1 MKQKKQQHDFEVRC
15 LSVTGSCSHHSYN
28 MAQRIIHEATL
39 ISNSTKVEN
48 LTIFGKNEVW
58 MKEKCAEGRWDLSF
72 NLRPRVKRSFT
83 AVVLLSELLW
93 TWYTCVVDVYKY
105 ILCTDTG
112 RAVASAD
119 THRGECQCYRSI
131 KIILGHLTKNAD

>member
-1 MKQKKQQHDFEVRC
+1 MTFNWTSLISKSYNNLTTSVSEPPHVLKFYSIVKHETKKKQQHDFEVRC

-93 TWYTCVVDVYKY
+93 TWYTCVV
-105 ILCTDTG
+105 
-112 RAVASAD
+112 
-119 THRGECQCYRSI
+119 
-131 KIILGHLTKNAD
+131 

>member
-1 MKQKKQQHDFEVRC
+1 MTFNWNSLIFTLLTWKDTIIWLDISFWTSTRIKVLQHRETWNRKKQQHDFEVRR

-83 AVVLLSELLW
+83 AVVLLSDLLW
-93 TWYTCVVDVYKY
+93 TWYTCVV
-105 ILCTDTG
+105 
-112 RAVASAD
+112 
-119 THRGECQCYRSI
+119 
-131 KIILGHLTKNAD
+131 